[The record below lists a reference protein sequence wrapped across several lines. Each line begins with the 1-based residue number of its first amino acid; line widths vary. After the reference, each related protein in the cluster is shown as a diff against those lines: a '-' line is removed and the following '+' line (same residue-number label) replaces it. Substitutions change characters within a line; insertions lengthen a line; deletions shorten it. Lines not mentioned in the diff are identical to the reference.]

1 MTRDYKNY
9 FKPKAGINID
19 NIESVREK
27 ASSSSEVQRYVVI
40 VMNEMKIQSNLVFD
54 KYSDDLSDLWISE
67 IQWQI
72 MLVWARKMS
81 WQLMH

>member
-1 MTRDYKNY
+1 
-9 FKPKAGINID
+9 
-19 NIESVREK
+19 
-27 ASSSSEVQRYVVI
+27 